1 MPNTKSVK
9 KNVRDYKTLQR
20 IKIVQS
26 SSNILHEFFDKGFKT
41 FDALKSIVLH
51 YYPEMP
57 ELKLYDFWHFRRV
70 DSDVCEALEDVFEKL
85 KNE

>member
-1 MPNTKSVK
+1 MPNANSMKF
-9 KNVRDYKTLQR
+9 NVRDFKTLKR
-20 IKIVQS
+20 IETVQS
-26 SSNILHEFFDKGFKT
+26 SSNVLRNFFDKGFRT

-70 DSDVCEALEDVFEKL
+70 DSEMCEALEDVFEKL
-85 KNE
+85 KSE

>member
-1 MPNTKSVK
+1 MKF
-9 KNVRDYKTLQR
+9 NVRDFKTLKR
-20 IKIVQS
+20 IETVQS
-26 SSNILHEFFDKGFKT
+26 SSNVLRNFFDKGFRT

-70 DSDVCEALEDVFEKL
+70 DSEMCEALEDVFEKL
-85 KNE
+85 KSE